1 MKQKNEG
8 GWDFYWDEESK
19 PGNVVLEVKVA
30 KYLDSSLI
38 DVDVHPTYV
47 SVIIKSKLLR
57 LKIPVEVKSSECT
70 CQRSKTTGSLLVI
83 MPKVNPKENAV
94 TVRVDTKAKSRET
107 VTSSTNSNNS
117 RVKIKSKSAAA
128 SIQDQM
134 LQDAMSANQPS
145 LSNEAVGNSM
155 VNQVSNIVKV
165 KESSAYEEPSFEATN
180 SIPSGVSRI
189 VELS

>member
-1 MKQKNEG
+1 M
-8 GWDFYWDEESK
+8 
-19 PGNVVLEVKVA
+19 
-30 KYLDSSLI
+30 
-38 DVDVHPTYV
+38 
-47 SVIIKSKLLR
+47 
-57 LKIPVEVKSSECT
+57 
-70 CQRSKTTGSLLVI
+70 
-83 MPKVNPKENAV
+83 
-94 TVRVDTKAKSRET
+94 RVDTKAKSRET